1 MGSFRKVLGKLAT
14 IMSSKQSHQ
23 QLKKYL
29 DVSANLKKYL
39 VQCVSCQNQG
49 YDSDMLERRNEKLAR
64 ENVKKHFKP
73 LHLNEHSLCENCAQK
88 RNTNKA

>member
-1 MGSFRKVLGKLAT
+1 
-14 IMSSKQSHQ
+14 
-23 QLKKYL
+23 
-29 DVSANLKKYL
+29 
-39 VQCVSCQNQG
+39 
-49 YDSDMLERRNEKLAR
+49 MLERRNEKLAR